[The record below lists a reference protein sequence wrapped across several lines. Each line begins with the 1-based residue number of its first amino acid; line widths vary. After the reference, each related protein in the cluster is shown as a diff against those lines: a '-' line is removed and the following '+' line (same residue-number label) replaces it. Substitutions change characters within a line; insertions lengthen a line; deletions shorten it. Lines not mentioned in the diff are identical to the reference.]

1 VPIDKAKEATAIIVV
16 RFFMAISQLVST
28 RFVLFVRP
36 CDTIVGVDRS
46 AGTVYDL
53 LLRRP
58 GLEARLKHF

>member
-1 VPIDKAKEATAIIVV
+1 VV